1 VLAFVGPLAETTT
14 VPSVVAA
21 LCASGGDGNAP
32 GRVWLT
38 PPVEV
43 VP

>member
-1 VLAFVGPLAETTT
+1 LAETTT
-14 VPSVVAA
+14 VPLVVAA
-21 LCASGGDGNAP
+21 LCASVGEGGSP

>member
-1 VLAFVGPLAETTT
+1 MSLAEATT
-14 VPSVVAA
+14 VPSVIAA
-21 LCASGGDGNAP
+21 LCASGGDGGSP